1 MTMRPTAGLMTLA
14 SGVLALPAAAQAM
27 SPARYL
33 EAAGAADLYERTA
46 SQMVLESTTDAR
58 VRDVARMMLAD
69 HARGS
74 ATLRAAAAR
83 ARVRVPAA
91 ALTPLQTEWMA
102 ELRAETGLARDA
114 TYVAQQRA
122 AHGRALALHQAYA
135 AGGGAAGLKAAAARV
150 AAVVARH
157 AELLKAM

>member
-1 MTMRPTAGLMTLA
+1 MRAIAGLMTLA
-14 SGVLALPAAAQAM
+14 GAVTTTTAAAQAM

-33 EAAGAADLYERTA
+33 EAAGAADVYERAA
-46 SQMVLESTTDAR
+46 SQMVLESTTDAK
-58 VRDVARMMLAD
+58 VRDVARMILAD
-69 HARGS
+69 HARGN

-83 ARVRVPAA
+83 ARVRVPAG
-91 ALTPLQTEWMA
+91 ALTPLQTELIA

-122 AHGRALALHQAYA
+122 AHARALALHQAYA
-135 AGGGAAGLKAAAARV
+135 AGGSAAALKAAAARI

-157 AELLKAM
+157 AEALKAM

>member
-1 MTMRPTAGLMTLA
+1 MRAIAGLMTLA
-14 SGVLALPAAAQAM
+14 GAVTTTTAAAQAM

-33 EAAGAADLYERTA
+33 EAAGAADVYERAA
-46 SQMVLESTTDAR
+46 SQMVLESTTDPKI
-58 VRDVARMMLAD
+58 RDFARMMLAD

-83 ARVRVPAA
+83 ARVRVPPA
-91 ALTPLQTEWMA
+91 ALTPLQTELIV

-122 AHGRALALHQAYA
+122 AHARALALHQAYA
-135 AGGGAAGLKAAAARV
+135 AGGSAAALKAAAARI

-157 AELLKAM
+157 AAALKAM

>member
-1 MTMRPTAGLMTLA
+1 MRAIAGLMALA
-14 SGVLALPAAAQAM
+14 GAVTTTTAAAQAM

-33 EAAGAADLYERTA
+33 EAAGAADVYERAA
-46 SQMVLESTTDAR
+46 SQMVLESTTDAK
-58 VRDVARMMLAD
+58 VRDVARMIMAD

-91 ALTPLQTEWMA
+91 ALTPLQTELIA

-122 AHGRALALHQAYA
+122 AHARALALHQAYA
-135 AGGGAAGLKAAAARV
+135 AGGSAAALKAAAARI

-157 AELLKAM
+157 AEALKAM

>member
-1 MTMRPTAGLMTLA
+1 MRALAGLTILA
-14 SGVLALPAAAQAM
+14 GAVVAVPVGAQAM

-33 EAAGAADLYERTA
+33 EAAGAADLYERAA
-46 SQMVLESTTDAR
+46 SQMVLESTTDAK
-58 VRDVARMMLAD
+58 VRDLARMMLAD

-83 ARVRVPAA
+83 ARVRVSAA
-91 ALTPLQTEWMA
+91 ALSPLQTEWVA

-122 AHGRALALHQAYA
+122 AHARALALHQAYA
-135 AGGGAAGLKAAAARV
+135 AGGGAATLRAAAARI

-157 AELLKAM
+157 AEALKAM

>member
-1 MTMRPTAGLMTLA
+1 MLAGA
-14 SGVLALPAAAQAM
+14 ALPVAAAAQAM
-27 SPARYL
+27 SPTRYL
-33 EAAGAADLYERTA
+33 EAAGAADLYERAA
-46 SQMVLESTTDAR
+46 SQMVLESTADPR
-58 VRDVARMMLAD
+58 VREFARMMVAD

-91 ALTPLQTEWMA
+91 ALTPLQTEWIA
-102 ELRAETGLARDA
+102 ELRAETGLARDS

-122 AHGRALALHQAYA
+122 AHARTLPLHQAYA
-135 AGGGAAGLKAAAARV
+135 AGGGAAALKAAAARI
-150 AAVVARH
+150 APVVARH